1 LEVSQL
7 AALLRAKFLGATT
20 VGERGQ
26 IVIPADARKE
36 YGLEFGDKI
45 LVFGRQNKL
54 GLLLVK
60 DDVIARYVDETM
72 AELSGLERLLEK
84 REAGQAAAAPPAP
97 AGNAGQPKPRP
108 RTPRPHAKHKD

>member
-1 LEVSQL
+1 M